1 MKVHYPKLYNMAHLL
16 ALNVLL
22 FPKDPANNYYYLRNI
37 TQDHESEDLDIP
49 ISDQE
54 IINSTKSIHTNRSP
68 GPDGVCIEM
77 LKETLT
83 TILPYLKVL
92 FNDSFNSGIYPED
105 WEESILCPIYKNG
118 NKTSPENYRGISLI
132 CSLCKIFNGI
142 LTKRLQSWCEDNQV
156 IDESQAGFRKNYST
170 IDNIF

>member
-1 MKVHYPKLYNMAHLL
+1 MNYFKG
-16 ALNVLL
+16 L
-22 FPKDPANNYYYLRNI
+22 FNSTEINQHEDVLRNI

-92 FNDSFNSGIYPED
+92 FNDIFNSGIYPED
-105 WEESILCPIYKNG
+105 WGESILCPYIKMG
-118 NKTSPENYRGISLI
+118 
-132 CSLCKIFNGI
+132 
-142 LTKRLQSWCEDNQV
+142 TKRHRKIIE
-156 IDESQAGFRKNYST
+156 GFR
-170 IDNIF
+170 

>member
-1 MKVHYPKLYNMAHLL
+1 MSTDEW
-16 ALNVLL
+16 LNYFKGL
-22 FPKDPANNYYYLRNI
+22 FNLTEINQYEDVLRNI

-92 FNDSFNSGIYPED
+92 FNDIFNSGIYPED
-105 WEESILCPIYKNG
+105 WGGGGGVFFAQYIKMG
-118 NKTSPENYRGISLI
+118 
-132 CSLCKIFNGI
+132 
-142 LTKRLQSWCEDNQV
+142 TKRHRKIIE
-156 IDESQAGFRKNYST
+156 GFQ
-170 IDNIF
+170 F